1 MHITSIDSKQ
11 AAKIAALMG
20 LVAVMAATWPLAGA
34 AWAFSV
40 HLPPKHFAV
49 LLFVPF
55 FYAVAIYFLADLA
68 CGLYNF
74 AARVVGGLRLEIAHH
89 TPATAA
95 ENPEKP
101 APIRKVA

>member
-34 AWAFSV
+34 AWVFSV
-40 HLPPKHFAV
+40 HLPRKHFAV

-55 FYAVAIYFLADLA
+55 FYAVAIYFLAGLA

-74 AARVVGGLRLEIAHH
+74 VARVVGGLRYEIAHQ
-89 TPATAA
+89 TESPAD
-95 ENPEKP
+95 ENPK
-101 APIRKVA
+101 APGSLRKVA

>member
-40 HLPPKHFAV
+40 HLPRKHFAV

-55 FYAVAIYFLADLA
+55 FYAVAIYFLA
-68 CGLYNF
+68 GLCLRPVQLRRARGRR
-74 AARVVGGLRLEIAHH
+74 AAL
-89 TPATAA
+89 
-95 ENPEKP
+95 
-101 APIRKVA
+101 